1 MFAYRKATLNPMPM
15 DKSLYDQLSATWW
28 DENES
33 LGILRTWFNPVR
45 FGYFRRVLL
54 DVHQIAPQGVS
65 LLDVGCGGGL
75 LAEEFARLGCQV
87 TGIDPSE
94 LSLQTAREHAHQQGL
109 SITYQTG
116 RGEQLPFADASF
128 ELVTCCDV
136 LEHVDDVQQVIREI
150 ARVLKPGGLFFYDTI
165 NRSFI
170 AWLGDIK
177 LAQDWPA
184 TSFMPANLH
193 EWQKFIKP
201 RELQRYLAQAHLHSQ
216 EMRGISPR
224 THPLATI
231 ACMLQHK
238 RGKLTMSEFGQ
249 RLGFHESYDR
259 SGSYM
264 GYAAKNA

>member
-1 MFAYRKATLNPMPM
+1 MPM
-15 DKSLYDQLSATWW
+15 DNSLYDQLSATWW
-28 DENES
+28 DENEA

-54 DVHQIAPQGVS
+54 TDRQVDPQGRL

-87 TGIDPSE
+87 TGVDPSE
-94 LSLQTAREHAHQQGL
+94 LSLQTAREHARQEGL
-109 SITYQTG
+109 TIIYQTG
-116 RGEQLPFADASF
+116 VGEQLPFADASF
-128 ELVTCCDV
+128 DLITCCDV
-136 LEHVDDVQQVIREI
+136 LEHVNDVQQVIREI

-177 LAQDWPA
+177 LAQDWQA
-184 TSFMPANLH
+184 TSFMPVNLH

-201 RELQRYLAQAHLHSQ
+201 RELQDYLKQANLPGQ

-231 ACMLQHK
+231 ALLLQHK
-238 RGKLTMSEFGQ
+238 RGKLTMPELGL
-249 RLGFHESYDR
+249 RLGFHESDDR

-264 GYAAKNA
+264 GYAAKAL